1 MPISSSLMVELK
13 FCYLNI
19 DSFNGYSIRPLPT
32 SSIVL
37 FTAASDVAF
46 GEFSCNLNV
55 FSFSCMWIR
64 DEKGQSSTYRE
75 LIAIYY
81 VNYSNAKELENK
93 KVKVLMN
100 NDNATAIVLLAVPNH
115 IFKH

>member
-1 MPISSSLMVELK
+1 MVELK
-13 FCYLNI
+13 FCHLNI
-19 DSFNGYSIRPLPT
+19 DCFHGYSIRPLPT
-32 SSIVL
+32 SSVVL

-55 FSFSCMWIR
+55 LSFSCMWLR
-64 DEKGQSSTYRE
+64 AEKGHSSAYGE

-81 VNYSNAKELENK
+81 VNYSNVKKLENK